1 MKTRIRR
8 PAPAPEIALA
18 VGLVWGHLNARQFDA
33 AYHLARGCSSL
44 WPDDERFTLMAAYAA
59 VELAAPLEDS
69 MVHAMKTS
77 DCLAWT
83 SLIWRRA
90 YSPEPGEGGADA
102 DDVLANG
109 VDIGTAVTSE

>member
-1 MKTRIRR
+1 MKTRSRR

-33 AYHLARGCSSL
+33 AYHLARGCASL
-44 WPDDERFTLMAAYAA
+44 WPEDERFILMAAYAA
-59 VELAAPLEDS
+59 VELAAPLDEA

-90 YSPEPGEGGADA
+90 YSPLMDEAGAEDG
-102 DDVLANG
+102 DSSSG
-109 VDIGTAVTSE
+109 VTPSRAVTRE